1 MAENGNLQEAF
12 DALKQKRD
20 ELKVKL
26 NLGKMEAKDA
36 WEDVEKDFQRLEA
49 KMKRMREQGG
59 KEVDRM
65 RDDVKGLMAEVREGF
80 ERVRK
85 RA

>member
-12 DALKQKRD
+12 DTLKQKRD

-26 NLGKMEAKDA
+26 NLGKMEAKEA
-36 WEDVEKDFQRLEA
+36 WEDVEKDFQRLES
-49 KMKRMREQGG
+49 KMKRMREQGE

-65 RDDVKGLMAEVREGF
+65 RDDVKGLMADVRAGF